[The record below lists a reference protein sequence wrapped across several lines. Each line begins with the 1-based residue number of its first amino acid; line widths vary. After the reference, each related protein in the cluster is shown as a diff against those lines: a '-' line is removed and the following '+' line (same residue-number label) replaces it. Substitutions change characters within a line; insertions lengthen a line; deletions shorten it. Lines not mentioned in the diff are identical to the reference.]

1 MIANYIFNEE
11 EIMPPRTIDN
21 LGMDVSTRYA
31 EDQKIL
37 DKTLIKEAQVVTGQ
51 TQIDVTVPFFPSEV
65 EALLHG
71 TLLQKSWAL
80 FFPPALY
87 FEQRKRLFT
96 FQAVPSLGSEDKQA
110 SQVDKILAQLEMLEM
125 KKVKER
131 REGKGQGQQH
141 QEQEQ
146 KEEKA
151 VLEEEE
157 KEKKILTTL
166 LQTIAFID
174 KLCVDINSRR
184 SQYQK
189 G

>member
-37 DKTLIKEAQVVTGQ
+37 DKTLIKEGQVVTGQ
-51 TQIDVTVPFFPSEV
+51 TQIDVTIPFFPSEIDT
-65 EALLHG
+65 LLHG
-71 TLLQKSWAL
+71 TLLQKSWAF

-96 FQAVPSLGSEDKQA
+96 FQSVPSLGSEDKQA
-110 SQVDKILAQLEMLEM
+110 SQVDKILAQLEMLEL

-131 REGKGQGQQH
+131 REGKGQGQHH
-141 QEQEQ
+141 QEQE
-146 KEEKA
+146 EEAA
-151 VLEEEE
+151 VLQEEE